1 MEGGGRLVNLLSVQ
15 DALAQVLSGAEP
27 VGIEQVPLLA
37 GLGRVLAAPVVARR
51 TQPGFDASAMDG
63 YAVRAA
69 DALQGARLRVI
80 GEASAGHAFEGAVR
94 RGDAVRIFTGAPV
107 PAGADA
113 VLIQENAAREGD
125 LVQVNLPP
133 RTGQNIRRRGLD
145 FAEGHLALAPGL
157 RLGPR
162 DLAFAAASNHGEL
175 IVRRRPLVAILA
187 TGDEIVPPGG
197 EPGPFATV
205 ASNNFALAA
214 IVAVEG
220 GEVLD
225 LGIAGDDLPSLEG
238 AIRRAREAGADIL
251 VTIGGASVGDHDL
264 VQTALAREGM
274 TLGFWRIAMR
284 PGKPMMHGRLGS
296 MHILGLPGNPVSAVV
311 CGILFLVP
319 LIRALS
325 GRRDLVSERLVGRFA
340 VPWPAND
347 HREDYLRATSS
358 VDAETGDVTV
368 TPFEVQD
375 SSMVRVLHEARCLV
389 VRPPDA
395 PAARVGDRCEV
406 IDLCA
411 HGY

>member
-1 MEGGGRLVNLLSVQ
+1 MNLLSVQ
-15 DALAQVLSGAEP
+15 DALVQVLSDVEP
-27 VGIEQVPLLA
+27 VGTEPVPLLA
-37 GLGRVLAAPVVARR
+37 GLGRVLAAPVLAQR
-51 TQPGFDASAMDG
+51 TQPDFDASAMDG

-69 DALQGARLRVI
+69 NAIGGARLRVI
-80 GEASAGHAFEGAVR
+80 GEAAAGHAFEGVLER
-94 RGDAVRIFTGAPV
+94 EEAVRIFTGAPV
-107 PAGADA
+107 PGGADA
-113 VLIQENAAREGD
+113 VLIQENATREGD
-125 LVQVNLPP
+125 HVKVNVPP
-133 RTGQNIRRRGLD
+133 KEGQNIRRRGLD
-145 FAEGHLALAPGL
+145 FAEGHLALRPGL

-175 IVRRRPLVAILA
+175 TVRRRPLVAILA
-187 TGDEIVPPGG
+187 TGDEIVAPGG

-205 ASNNFALAA
+205 ASNNFARAA

-264 VQTALAREGM
+264 VQAALAREGM

-284 PGKPMMHGRLGS
+284 PGKPMMHGRLGP

-319 LIRALS
+319 LIRALC
-325 GRRDLVSERLVGRFA
+325 RRHDLVPERLIGRFA

-347 HREDYLRATSS
+347 HREDYLRAALS
-358 VDAETGDVTV
+358 VDAGTGDVLA
-368 TPFEVQD
+368 TPFKVQD

-389 VRPPDA
+389 VRPPNA
-395 PAARVGDRCEV
+395 PAASVGERCEV
-406 IDLCA
+406 IDLRA

>member
-1 MEGGGRLVNLLSVQ
+1 VTLLSVQ
-15 DALAQVLSGAEP
+15 DALAQVLAGAEP
-27 VGIEQVPLLA
+27 VGTERVALPA
-37 GLGRVLAAPVVARR
+37 GLGRVLAAPVVAQR

-69 DALQGARLRVI
+69 NAGESARLRVV
-80 GEASAGHAFEGAVR
+80 GEAAAGHAFEGAVED
-94 RGDAVRIFTGAPV
+94 GQAVRIFTGAPV

-113 VLIQENAAREGD
+113 VLIQENATREAGH
-125 LVQVNLPP
+125 VTVNVAP
-133 RTGQNIRRRGLD
+133 RAGQNIRRRGLD
-145 FAEGHLALAPGL
+145 FEAGHLALDPGL

-175 IVRRRPLVAILA
+175 TVRRRPLVAILA
-187 TGDEIVPPGG
+187 TGDESIAPGG
-197 EPGPFATV
+197 VPGPFATV

-220 GEVLD
+220 GDVLD
-225 LGIAGDDLPSLEG
+225 LGIAGDDLTSLEG

-264 VQTALAREGM
+264 VQAALAREGM

-284 PGKPMMHGRLGS
+284 PGKPMMHGRLGA

-319 LIRALS
+319 LLRALT
-325 GRRDLVSERLVGRFA
+325 GRRDLAPERLIGRFA

-347 HREDYLRATSS
+347 HREDYLRASS
-358 VDAETGDVTV
+358 SLDPDTGAIMV
-368 TPFEVQD
+368 TPFRMQD
-375 SSMVRVLHEARCLV
+375 SSLVRVLHEARCLV

-395 PAARVGDRCEV
+395 PAAGVGEICEV
-406 IDLCA
+406 IDLA
-411 HGY
+411 ALGY